1 MSQKGKFRV
10 LVDYAITSY
19 ENRDIFKNR
28 QRHFMGIRVQGFQDY
43 ERIVRNILGVYKFR
57 VLRLYNY
64 RLSNSKI

>member
-10 LVDYAITSY
+10 LVDCAITSY
-19 ENRDIFKNR
+19 ENRDILKNR
-28 QRHFMGIRVQGFQDY
+28 QKHFMDIRVQGFQDY
-43 ERIVRNILGVYKFR
+43 ERIVRNILGIYEFR